1 MLKYLNQLS
10 TSKNIKTYNS
20 ILSWRKMRGW
30 LKLKLRNKVI
40 LFICLLLLI
49 GIIFGYST
57 CDERK
62 NIYNN
67 NDKIVQDWD
76 SYSYM
81 YNSRTWTGNSR
92 DKINIKYSGF
102 SGYDTIFISESKED
116 GEVTFNFDS
125 IVNSG
130 DFKAV
135 LINPQKE
142 IENILEG
149 TEQGSKTLK
158 LAKGKYRFKIVGRN
172 AKGEINI
179 SINKNNNVVI
189 TNFDDK

>member
-1 MLKYLNQLS
+1 MN
-10 TSKNIKTYNS
+10 
-20 ILSWRKMRGW
+20 
-30 LKLKLRNKVI
+30 
-40 LFICLLLLI
+40 
-49 GIIFGYST
+49 
-57 CDERK
+57 ERK

-67 NDKIVQDWD
+67 NDKIVQDGD
-76 SYSYM
+76 SYT
-81 YNSRTWTGNSR
+81 NISRTCTGNSK
-92 DKINIKYSGF
+92 DEIDIKYSGF
-102 SGYDTIFISESKED
+102 YGDDTIFILESKED

-125 IVNSG
+125 TVNSG

-135 LINPQKE
+135 LINPKKE

-149 TEQGSKTLK
+149 TEQGNKTIK

-189 TNFDDK
+189 TNFDNK